1 MTLEPRFLR
10 LTDKFME
17 FVRRES
23 GLGIIVCD
31 ESGTI
36 VRATVRSRLGNHHAG
51 AYQVMRGLADEYA
64 VTAEEAAADP
74 QMKEGVNCP
83 IVVDGKRVATFG
95 IAGPLSVTRPIARIA
110 AVVLANWL
118 KEMQREQ
125 TMNDA
130 GAQVFAGVDD
140 LAQRVDASAQE
151 ARQTAQA
158 MAEAA
163 AEVAEKVGHAEAVV
177 ATVQRIAQQSRI
189 LSING
194 SVEAT
199 RAGDHGRAF
208 AVVAK
213 DMTRLAEETKATAA
227 AIQTTLSEISRAIT
241 HVQEAVARSAA
252 SASEQTGA
260 LQEVTRTVADLK
272 QAMATLE
279 SDFGGQAG
287 EPAARR
293 PSRSLAAHRLAGRG
307 TSPPVAPRG

>member
-1 MTLEPRFLR
+1 MSLDSQFQDIAEKFLQSISQ
-10 LTDKFME
+10 
-17 FVRRES
+17 VS
-23 GLGIIVCD
+23 GCPMIVCD
-31 ESGTI
+31 DRGIISS
-36 VRATVRSRLGNHHAG
+36 ATVRSRIGQPHAG
-51 AYQVMRGLADEYA
+51 AQRIVSGEVDDWQVS
-64 VTAEEAAADP
+64 AEEAAENP
-74 QMKEGVNCP
+74 MVKEGYNCP
-83 IVVDGKRVATFG
+83 MVVEGKRIGTFG
-95 IAGPLSVTRPIARIA
+95 IAGPLEVAKPLCRVAALVLSNLVRERRQQEAIRQAADQAFESVER
-110 AVVLANWL
+110 LAGQVAEL
-118 KEMQREQ
+118 VG
-125 TMNDA
+125 
-130 GAQVFAGVDD
+130 GAQGVAD
-140 LAQRVDASAQE
+140 AITAASAQVSE
-151 ARQTAQA
+151 R
-158 MAEAA
+158 
-163 AEVAEKVGHAEAVV
+163 VEKAEAVV
-177 ATVQRIAQQSRI
+177 GTIQRVAQQSRI